1 MGFPCFPPPPHL
13 VSASLCH
20 MERGLVGLCH
30 SASGLPPTLQDGEEP
45 PPPPKARGRG
55 FLKRGMH
62 PAPQPRTELVHFSF
76 PLPGELNLW
85 DEAQSSPGYF

>member
-1 MGFPCFPPPPHL
+1 MGFPCLPPPPHL

-45 PPPPKARGRG
+45 PPPPKPGAGG
-55 FLKRGMH
+55 FLREECTQRRSLG
-62 PAPQPRTELVHFSF
+62 QSWCIF
-76 PLPGELNLW
+76 PFLSQEN
-85 DEAQSSPGYF
+85 

>member
-45 PPPPKARGRG
+45 PPPP
-55 FLKRGMH
+55 
-62 PAPQPRTELVHFSF
+62 
-76 PLPGELNLW
+76 
-85 DEAQSSPGYF
+85 QSQGQGVS